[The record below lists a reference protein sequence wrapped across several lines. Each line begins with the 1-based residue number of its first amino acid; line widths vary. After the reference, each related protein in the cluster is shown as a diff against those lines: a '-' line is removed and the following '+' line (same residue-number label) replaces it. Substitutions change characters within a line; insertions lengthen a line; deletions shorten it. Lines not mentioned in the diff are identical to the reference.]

1 MSNHPI
7 ATATRGLNV
16 KQLALT
22 GLMTAVLCILGPLS
36 LNIPISPVPISLG
49 FLGIYFIC
57 SVLGMKLGTL
67 SVIVYILLGLAGL
80 PVFTGFTGG
89 PGKLF
94 GPTGGYIIG
103 YTFMALL
110 CGLGVDK
117 GKGRLLP
124 TLAGMILGSAVG
136 YLFGTVWLARQQSIG
151 FVQAL
156 FLGVIPY
163 IPVDIVKLAIGVAVG
178 SRLRRRLLQAGL
190 LVPAQA
196 PVKVS

>member
-1 MSNHPI
+1 MNNITKPAESPKL
-7 ATATRGLNV
+7 GV

-22 GLMTAVLCILGPLS
+22 GLMTAVLCILGPIA

-67 SVIVYILLGLAGL
+67 SVAAYLLLGLAGL
-80 PVFTGFTGG
+80 PVFTNFTGG

-94 GPTGGYIIG
+94 GPTGGYLIG
-103 YTFMALL
+103 YVFMALI
-110 CGLGVDK
+110 CGLFVDK
-117 GKGRLLP
+117 GGGRMVFVL
-124 TLAGMILGSAVG
+124 TGMVLGTAVG
-136 YLFGTVWLARQQSIG
+136 YLFGTVWLAYQQSVG

-163 IPVDIVKLAIGVAVG
+163 IPVDLIKLALGVTLG
-178 SRLRRRLLQAGL
+178 SQLRRRLLQAGL
-190 LVPAQA
+190 LQT
-196 PVKVS
+196 KG

>member
-67 SVIVYILLGLAGL
+67 SVVVYILLGLAGL

-124 TLAGMILGSAVG
+124 TLAGMILGSVVG

-163 IPVDIVKLAIGVAVG
+163 IPVDIVKLAVGVAVG

>member
-67 SVIVYILLGLAGL
+67 SVVVYILLGLAGL

-124 TLAGMILGSAVG
+124 TLASMILGSAVG

-163 IPVDIVKLAIGVAVG
+163 IPVDIVKLAVGVAVG